1 MKRNILFFFT
11 KGNERSVNVKK
22 NIVLMILIK
31 GCSILLSLLLV
42 PLTLDYVDNECYGVW
57 LALSSMV
64 VWISFFDI
72 GINNGLRNKLTAAL
86 AHNDYNLGRK
96 YVCYFISYFYAFDVF
111 AFACCSLCR
120 LVFVA

>member
-42 PLTLDYVDNECYGVW
+42 PLTLDYVDNECYGV
-57 LALSSMV
+57 
-64 VWISFFDI
+64 
-72 GINNGLRNKLTAAL
+72 
-86 AHNDYNLGRK
+86 
-96 YVCYFISYFYAFDVF
+96 ISYFYAFDVF